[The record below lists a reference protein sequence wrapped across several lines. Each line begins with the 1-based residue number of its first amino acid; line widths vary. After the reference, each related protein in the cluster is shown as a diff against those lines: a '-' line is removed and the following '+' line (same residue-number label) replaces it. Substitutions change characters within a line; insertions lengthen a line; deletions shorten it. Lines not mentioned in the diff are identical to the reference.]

1 MTQCNASDTPSGSI
15 WDGYQ
20 RATFVVDGRDCV
32 LVHPATPMQGNPWI
46 WRSEFFGTFPMLD
59 LALLEAGFRVAYI
72 DVQNMYGAPAAMRH
86 MDRFYAHLTQSFGLS
101 KRCVLEGFS
110 RGALFALNWAA
121 LHPESVA
128 CIYLDAPVCD
138 FKSWP
143 GGRGRA
149 PGSAADWRRLK
160 EVYGLSEEQA
170 LAYPSNPL
178 DSLAPIADA
187 RIPILAVYGD
197 ADEDLPP
204 EENILL
210 LENRYTALGGTIKV
224 IAKPGI
230 GHHPHSL
237 SDPTP
242 LAAFI
247 LSHTR
252 QPPS

>member
-20 RATFVVDGRDCV
+20 CATFVVDGRDCV

-46 WRSEFFGTFPMLD
+46 WRTEFFGAFAALD
-59 LALLEAGFRVAYI
+59 LALLKAGFRVAYI
-72 DVQNMYGAPAAMRH
+72 DVQNMYGAPSAMRY
-86 MDRFYAHLTQSFGLS
+86 MDRFYAHVTQSFGLS

-110 RGALFALNWAA
+110 RGALFVLNWAA

-143 GGRGRA
+143 GGKGRA
-149 PGSAADWRRLK
+149 PGSSEDWRRLK
-160 EVYGLSEEQA
+160 EVYGLSEDQA

-210 LENRYTALGGTIKV
+210 LQKRYTALGGTIRV

-237 SDPTP
+237 SDPSS
-242 LAAFI
+242 LSAFI

-252 QPPS
+252 PSPS